1 MFPFRRPEDLA
12 RYQEPL
18 RKAELPE
25 RPTDSPDALPLHV
38 KHSGF
43 AIEALARTP
52 TSAIGPSRRFA
63 ETMSRDAQRVSAT
76 KRTFQTSAHVCKR
89 ADAGTSGFSAALA
102 ACQSCVLAKSLY
114 AGTIARIS
122 RFRGVAP

>member
-1 MFPFRRPEDLA
+1 M
-12 RYQEPL
+12 
-18 RKAELPE
+18 
-25 RPTDSPDALPLHV
+25 DSPDALPLHV
-38 KHSGF
+38 KPSGF
-43 AIEALARTP
+43 AVEALARTP

-76 KRTFQTSAHVCKR
+76 KRTFQKSAHVCKR

-102 ACQSCVLAKSLY
+102 ACQSRVLAKSLY

-122 RFRGVAP
+122 RFRGAAP